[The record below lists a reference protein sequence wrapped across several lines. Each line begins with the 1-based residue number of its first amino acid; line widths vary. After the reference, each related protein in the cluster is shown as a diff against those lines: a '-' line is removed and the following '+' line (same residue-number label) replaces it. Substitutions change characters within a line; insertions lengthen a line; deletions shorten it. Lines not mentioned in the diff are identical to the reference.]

1 MRFFKNQEAME
12 LTSGIGIFSFYI
24 YALNKVKI
32 HGWVAKFKLNFEA
45 CKKIIS
51 VKIKKKY
58 EI

>member
-12 LTSGIGIFSFYI
+12 LNSGIGIFSFYI
-24 YALNKVKI
+24 YALNKAKI
-32 HGWVAKFKLNFEA
+32 HGWLAKIKLNFEA
-45 CKKIIS
+45 YKKIIS

>member
-1 MRFFKNQEAME
+1 ME

-24 YALNKVKI
+24 YALNTAKI
-32 HGWVAKFKLNFEA
+32 HGWLAKNKLKFLA
-45 CKKIIS
+45 YKKIIS